1 MIYIRMILAWYFFL
15 IGIGLHR
22 VANGCTWLSMRAQ
35 GVYGFKNWPWS
46 EDDLW
51 VRDDLPS
58 KGRSIM
64 TFKARFLAENPNKI
78 EFTMKITMTAEEW
91 ERLRDAMDK
100 APKVYELNQLRYA
113 VCDVLAQARKIFWA
127 QEEKTESTV
136 QEP

>member
-1 MIYIRMILAWYFFL
+1 MIEPDIKRVKKAMKMVWKHKVQATFTLSDRIWNNLAEAATKTMWL
-15 IGIGLHR
+15 IEEENR
-22 VANGCTWLSMRAQ
+22 T
-35 GVYGFKNWPWS
+35 
-46 EDDLW
+46 
-51 VRDDLPS
+51 